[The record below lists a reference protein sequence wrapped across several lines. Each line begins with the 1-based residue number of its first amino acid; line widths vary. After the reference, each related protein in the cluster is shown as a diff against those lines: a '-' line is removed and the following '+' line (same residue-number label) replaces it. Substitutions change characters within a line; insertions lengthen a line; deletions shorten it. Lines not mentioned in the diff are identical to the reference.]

1 MHIKVC
7 NTNMKN
13 LFKCYIYINTQ
24 HKDNYLWNIYQYLTQ
39 TKHLKLNNRRVLSHG
54 TPVLPFPRFDLSKLL
69 LVEKA
74 PYGLCC
80 ITATVPM
87 EI

>member
-1 MHIKVC
+1 
-7 NTNMKN
+7 MKN
-13 LFKCYIYINTQ
+13 WFKCYIYINTQ
-24 HKDNYLWNIYQYLTQ
+24 HKDNDLWYIYQYLTQ